1 MQEAIIEAQEE
12 DTTVIKVEINI
23 EARGLEVDPEE
34 EEDIEEDFKGVNARD
49 VRVNMKRAKEIIP
62 DNKTEI
68 SKRETILIY
77 RKYLARQ
84 QNNHV
89 QANRIM
95 SPNEETE
102 GTGHKATIKHLI
114 TIVAIIEIIIII
126 ETTTITDSTITIT
139 IESTRQKIANITT
152 IEIMLANRNRF
163 DLIKILPTATLIE
176 TRNRITNSNKKTR
189 IMFPQIIFQKEE
201 DAGQNQAYIFSVV
214 KWLSLIDRLVISTV
228 NCWLS
233 HTQV

>member
-12 DTTVIKVEINI
+12 DITVIKVEINI

-95 SPNEETE
+95 SPSEETE
-102 GTGHKATIKHLI
+102 GTGRKATIKHLI

-139 IESTRQKIANITT
+139 IESTRQKTANITT

-176 TRNRITNSNKKTR
+176 TRNRITNSNKNTR
-189 IMFPQIIFQKEE
+189 IVFPQIIFQKEE
-201 DAGQNQAYIFSVV
+201 DAGPNQAFIFSVV

-228 NCWLS
+228 NCW
-233 HTQV
+233 

>member
-12 DTTVIKVEINI
+12 DITVIKVEINI
-23 EARGLEVDPEE
+23 EARGLEVDPGE

-49 VRVNMKRAKEIIP
+49 ARVNMKRAKEIIP
-62 DNKTEI
+62 GNKMQI

-84 QNNHV
+84 QNKHV

-95 SPNEETE
+95 SPSEETE
-102 GTGHKATIKHLI
+102 GTGRKATIKHLI

-139 IESTRQKIANITT
+139 IESTRQKTANITT

-176 TRNRITNSNKKTR
+176 TRNRITNSNKNTR
-189 IMFPQIIFQKEE
+189 IVFPQIIFQKEE
-201 DAGQNQAYIFSVV
+201 DAGPNQAFIFSVV

-228 NCWLS
+228 NCW
-233 HTQV
+233 

>member
-12 DTTVIKVEINI
+12 DITVIKVEINI

-95 SPNEETE
+95 SPSEETE
-102 GTGHKATIKHLI
+102 GTGRKATIKHLI
-114 TIVAIIEIIIII
+114 TIVAIIGIIIII

-139 IESTRQKIANITT
+139 IESTRQKTANITT

-176 TRNRITNSNKKTR
+176 TRNRITNSNKNTR
-189 IMFPQIIFQKEE
+189 IVFPQIIFQKEE
-201 DAGQNQAYIFSVV
+201 DAGQNQAFIFSVV